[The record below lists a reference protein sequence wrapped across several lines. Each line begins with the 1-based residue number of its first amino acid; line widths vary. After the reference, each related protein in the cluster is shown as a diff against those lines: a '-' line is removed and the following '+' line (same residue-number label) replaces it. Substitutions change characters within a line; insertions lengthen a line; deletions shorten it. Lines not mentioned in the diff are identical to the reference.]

1 MKDGMY
7 ENDYVLVVKESTTWL
22 VKISADSKEEAKE
35 VFNSRGIHDLHNYVP
50 DEIFTSNTT
59 VVDIANNID
68 NARHYA
74 SREKKQG

>member
-35 VFNSRGIHDLHNYVP
+35 VFKSRGIHDLHHYVH

-68 NARHYA
+68 NARYWA
-74 SREKKQG
+74 SRR

>member
-35 VFNSRGIHDLHNYVP
+35 IFNSRAVSYTHLRAH
-50 DEIFTSNTT
+50 ET
-59 VVDIANNID
+59 
-68 NARHYA
+68 
-74 SREKKQG
+74 